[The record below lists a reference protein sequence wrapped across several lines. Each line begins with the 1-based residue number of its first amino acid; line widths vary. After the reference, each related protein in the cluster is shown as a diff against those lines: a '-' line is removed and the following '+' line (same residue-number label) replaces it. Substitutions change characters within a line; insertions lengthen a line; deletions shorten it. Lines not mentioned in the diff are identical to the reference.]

1 MWAERQEHKLKI
13 GPSTKRKGRKGKKK
27 STKEW
32 GMIKKGKNERGERES
47 WDTETKNNTGGALGG
62 EETKSK
68 EKARH
73 LKRKEIVLS
82 KEVKD

>member
-1 MWAERQEHKLKI
+1 M
-13 GPSTKRKGRKGKKK
+13 
-27 STKEW
+27 KEW
-32 GMIKKGKNERGERES
+32 EIIKKGKNKRGERES
-47 WDTETKNNTGGALGG
+47 WGTETKNNNTGGALGG